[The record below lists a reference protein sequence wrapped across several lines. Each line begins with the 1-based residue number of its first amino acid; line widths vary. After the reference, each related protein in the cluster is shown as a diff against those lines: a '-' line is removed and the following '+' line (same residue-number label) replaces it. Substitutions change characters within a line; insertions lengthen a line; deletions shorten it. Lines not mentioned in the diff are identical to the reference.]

1 MKSLFTHKT
10 LMIKVLIYF
19 STAISHSQVQSCEEL
34 IYYRDVV
41 LVKQYDDEVNEYK
54 INSDVLNR
62 MAQIR
67 EETLN
72 DREWGKLMSP
82 SQAIT
87 DEGLATA
94 VFAKNIQITCK
105 LIRGVIDA
113 YSPKTGV
120 VSTAEKV
127 YNTLKFGQDIKSI
140 ATEDIE
146 KVAYKKVIAMQNP
159 LIKAVNIA
167 WDFSEGMQEM
177 VKLPEERDKLK
188 AEIEIAMNR
197 LDNEM
202 RKYQN
207 RLDKNTNAVQD
218 INALLTGITRYLNE
232 NCKHYKNDVSKKIVS
247 KNTTSPQRKGEG
259 NKGNK
264 VSPNS
269 FFVFLST
276 TMNYKGKTMIVISS
290 PILHKGNIK
299 DQMTV
304 HQLDFIE
311 DIASQI
317 KDKSRDFKDKLMQ
330 DNFNNIKVHYGK
342 LYSTKILKTEAESF
356 DAIDDFKQ
364 SQAEIYEG
372 TNYNFVELK

>member
-127 YNTLKFGQDIKSI
+127 YNTLKFG
-140 ATEDIE
+140 
-146 KVAYKKVIAMQNP
+146 
-159 LIKAVNIA
+159 
-167 WDFSEGMQEM
+167 
-177 VKLPEERDKLK
+177 
-188 AEIEIAMNR
+188 
-197 LDNEM
+197 
-202 RKYQN
+202 
-207 RLDKNTNAVQD
+207 
-218 INALLTGITRYLNE
+218 TRY
-232 NCKHYKNDVSKKIVS
+232 
-247 KNTTSPQRKGEG
+247 
-259 NKGNK
+259 
-264 VSPNS
+264 
-269 FFVFLST
+269 
-276 TMNYKGKTMIVISS
+276 
-290 PILHKGNIK
+290 
-299 DQMTV
+299 
-304 HQLDFIE
+304 
-311 DIASQI
+311 
-317 KDKSRDFKDKLMQ
+317 
-330 DNFNNIKVHYGK
+330 
-342 LYSTKILKTEAESF
+342 
-356 DAIDDFKQ
+356 
-364 SQAEIYEG
+364 
-372 TNYNFVELK
+372 